1 MCSHEAESV
10 LNEKITAHTYR
21 TNFLRPNFLHNNVS
35 EFCFLNTCLEARG
48 VVYRP
53 SCPASDASD
62 RIQQQYQLD
71 FAMSPSTGVT
81 RTCC

>member
-48 VVYRP
+48 
-53 SCPASDASD
+53 
-62 RIQQQYQLD
+62 
-71 FAMSPSTGVT
+71 
-81 RTCC
+81 